1 MNEFIPVAKPLF
13 VGNEKIYLNECLD
26 SGWISSA
33 GKYIISFEKIVAEY
47 CGVPCA
53 VAVSN
58 GTVALHLAL
67 VALGI
72 GPGDEVIVPDLTFAA
87 TANAVIYT
95 GAKPLLVDVEADSWT
110 IDIEKCDDLI
120 TSKTKAIIPVHLY
133 GQPCQMSKICEF
145 ANHHRLFI
153 IEDCAEAHGAE
164 FQGKK
169 VGTFGDVN
177 CFSFYGNKIVTTGEG
192 GICLTSDQQTF
203 ERLQMLRDHG
213 MDKNHKY
220 WHNQVGYNY
229 RMTNIQA
236 AIGYAQMER
245 IDEFIKVRENIQ
257 RQYDQLLGGH
267 PKIVIQKDLP
277 DRKKV
282 CWIYSVEI
290 VNDELGIS
298 IQEIQQ
304 RLKEKGID
312 SRPFF
317 IPLHKMPPYSGYRHN
332 QLSQSVRISQHGLS
346 LPTFTDLSEDQIKFI
361 AKNLIQIL
369 NE

>member
-13 VGNEKIYLNECLD
+13 AGNEKMYLNECFD

-33 GKYIISFEKIVAEY
+33 GRYIISFEKIVAEY
-47 CGVPCA
+47 CGVPYA

-72 GPGDEVIVPDLTFAA
+72 GAGDEVIVPDLTFAA

-95 GAKPLLVDVEADSWT
+95 GATPLLADVETESWT
-110 IDIEKCDDLI
+110 IDIEKCHDLI
-120 TSKTKAIIPVHLY
+120 TSKTRAIIPVHLY
-133 GQPCQMSKICEF
+133 GQPCQMNKVLEF
-145 ANHHRLFI
+145 AHHHQLFVV
-153 IEDCAEAHGAE
+153 EDCAEAHSAE

-169 VGTFGDVN
+169 VGSFGDVN

-192 GICLTSDQQTF
+192 GICLTSDHKTY
-203 ERLQMLRDHG
+203 EKLQVLRDHG
-213 MDKNHKY
+213 MDKNRKY

-236 AIGYAQMER
+236 AIGCAQMEQ
-245 IDEFIKVRENIQ
+245 IHEFIKVRRNIQ
-257 RQYDQLLGGH
+257 QQYDQLLGSH
-267 PKIVIQKDLP
+267 PNILIQKDLT

-304 RLKEKGID
+304 RLRGKGID

-317 IPLHKMPPYSGYRHN
+317 IPLHEMPPYRGYRHS
-332 QLSQSVRISQHGLS
+332 QLSESVRISRHGLS
-346 LPTFTDLSEDQIKFI
+346 LPTFSDLSEDQIKFI
-361 AKNLIQIL
+361 AKCLIQIL
-369 NE
+369 ND